1 MHGICK
7 SKLTISNLNRR
18 ISAFDITAAS
28 RHDLARAGRLAR
40 HCSSRA
46 AGTPWN
52 NCSSKKGATKMAE
65 QTHHTPNKTLGTG
78 PTFGIC
84 VLKVS
89 KSYFHV
95 LRLFLPTVFSDAVI
109 GPIAKSFFDSL
120 IIGPIP

>member
-1 MHGICK
+1 MTWLEPGGSHAI
-7 SKLTISNLNRR
+7 
-18 ISAFDITAAS
+18 
-28 RHDLARAGRLAR
+28 ARAGRLAR
-40 HCSSRA
+40 HGTIA
-46 AGTPWN
+46 AAKNERRKWPN
-52 NCSSKKGATKMAE
+52 RHI
-65 QTHHTPNKTLGTG
+65 THPIKLCGTG

-89 KSYFHV
+89 KSYSHV